1 MVVYTT
7 TVAGVIVLLFGIY
20 CLNKFWKRRSCT
32 PSAPPIVHWNNSFM
46 EIEEELY
53 ESINEDNM
61 NENMVIIIDS
71 NIDGYLEVVDRYS
84 NSEGGTEEKDYQ
96 ASNRK
101 VNHSQSEMCRPHD
114 CETKCSSNCSYS
126 TEESDN
132 FDHEKCNQAYMNLY
146 QSLTANRRHI
156 SHSYEQPI
164 ICNATQQRRLMSSRS
179 VSSGSLKIR
188 FKKNID
194 ASCRRYSF

>member
-7 TVAGVIVLLFGIY
+7 TVAGVIVLIFGMY
-20 CLNKFWKRRSCT
+20 CLNKLRKRRSCT
-32 PSAPPIVHWNNSFM
+32 PSAQPIVHWNSSFM
-46 EIEEELY
+46 AIEEGFY

-61 NENMVIIIDS
+61 NENIVMIIDS

-84 NSEGGTEEKDYQ
+84 NSEEGTEEKDDQ
-96 ASNRK
+96 ASYRK
-101 VNHSQSEMCRPHD
+101 PNHSHSEMCRVHK
-114 CETKCSSNCSYS
+114 CENKGTSYCSCS

-132 FDHEKCNQAYMNLY
+132 FDHERCNQAYMNLY
-146 QSLTANRRHI
+146 QSLTANRRHL
-156 SHSYEQPI
+156 SHTYEQPI
-164 ICNATQQRRLMSSRS
+164 ICNATPQRRLMSSRS